1 MNAPEALRS
10 IRYDLLSYI
19 QERVEVDFDNASRLP
34 LHFFYR
40 MQRYTVREV
49 FGHFRVREGGF
60 SNGFLLRANDEEVYF
75 LYFHEFMP
83 GHAFGEGCWSSVSG
97 S

>member
-19 QERVEVDFDNASRLP
+19 QERVRVDFDNVSRLP

-40 MQRYTVREV
+40 MQRYKVREV
-49 FGHFRVREGGF
+49 LRSLQSPGRWFFKRVPAEG
-60 SNGFLLRANDEEVYF
+60 
-75 LYFHEFMP
+75 
-83 GHAFGEGCWSSVSG
+83 
-97 S
+97 